1 MQHYIIAG
9 IDPGAT
15 VGIAILDLSGKRI
28 ALRSTSGG
36 MADAVRIIESFGTP
50 SLIATDVTPPPETVQ
65 KIASYFSCRLFYPRQ
80 NVREEEKRAI
90 ARGSPVQ
97 NNHERDA
104 YSACVLAYRSHANKL
119 RQIDALQD
127 LQQDDREK
135 IKHLL
140 LRGYHLKDAFA
151 AIETEE
157 DAAMGKEVV
166 PKAHTAPT
174 AHVLSSDE
182 LRSRVSSLAREN
194 ANLRLL
200 IEKLHSEKEQLSSR
214 LELLQNDMRRS
225 ILQDSEL
232 RRLKYQLQQ
241 SLDRFTYHK
250 KERKAVAQQHH
261 PQPAAKKHVEKSPD
275 KDALNKLI
283 EPKLDIEK
291 LVAEYRKGRK

>member
-1 MQHYIIAG
+1 LSRHIIAG

-15 VGIAILDLSGKRI
+15 VGIALLDLSGRRI
-28 ALRSTSGG
+28 ALRSTDGG
-36 MADAVRIIESFGTP
+36 MQDAVRIIESFGTP
-50 SLIATDVTPPPETVQ
+50 SLIACDVTPPPETVQ

-104 YSACVLAYRSHANKL
+104 YAASVLAYRQHANKL
-119 RQIDALQD
+119 RQIDALAD
-127 LQQDDREK
+127 LKQKDKDR

-151 AIETEE
+151 SLEQPEKEE
-157 DAAMGKEVV
+157 ERTAEKKAA
-166 PKAHTAPT
+166 PK
-174 AHVLSSDE
+174 AHVLSIEE
-182 LRSRVSSLAREN
+182 LRLRVSSLAREN

-200 IEKLHSEKEQLSSR
+200 AEKLEAEKQQLSSR
-214 LELLQNDMRRS
+214 LQLLQNDYRRS
-225 ILQDSEL
+225 MLQDSEL

-241 SLDRFTYHK
+241 SLERLSSK
-250 KERKAVAQQHH
+250 KQQKKV
-261 PQPAAKKHVEKSPD
+261 PDLRAPPKKHGERSSG
-275 KDALNKLI
+275 KDTLNKLA
-283 EPKLDIEK
+283 EPKLDLEK